1 MQRKRHL
8 VLTRLPGLVAYLEGS
23 SPNIDLHSIMCIVT
37 RKKLNGPALTS
48 SIYQAL
54 TTALSHSPTE
64 EAQHAVID
72 RAIGIFPHIKTLF
85 DNVMRQTP
93 GSSSQKVEP
102 MQNTILGQTLNML
115 DLYRVFTDSSH
126 LTGEEELQRLISVAL
141 EGIYQL
147 NAEDRIICVNPLL
160 ASMLGYTSG
169 EMIGQSV
176 YDFFLDCDVQQIRQ
190 QIMANRNGETR
201 LEYVRLRHCNGQLI
215 WALIWGMPLFDAQG
229 GYNGALGIVP
239 NVAGRNWREEVEATV
254 YRIMQAAEVADTLQL
269 YYELVYCA
277 IRNLL
282 PLSQLEIVL
291 REPSSTEVHVV
302 YASGGN
308 DTSLAAKQPVCDLID
323 YVLRTGLILMT
334 SPQEVGRLQHCGD
347 LDSAQTYP
355 LHWLGVPL
363 KTHGHVVGILS
374 LQLLTDLVPFG
385 SWDVG
390 DLELVAVHIS
400 TNIERIQANERL
412 RESEAVYKAMF
423 EVNEAVKMLIDPR
436 NGEIVEANPAAC
448 EFYGYSA
455 SVLRGM
461 RITDINTL
469 PPEQVQ
475 ADMTWALNARQTYF
489 LFKHRLASGE
499 IRDVEVYSSPLN
511 IHNRNLLFSI
521 VHDITSRR
529 KAENDLQFRLK
540 LEKTQARL
548 STDFLAASPVDLN
561 LEIVRALQVMGTF
574 LGADIGCVLQAK
586 PDGNT
591 FSCSHFWS
599 ADNLYVSMDSLQ
611 ESWLDQMVDWLH
623 GYGQGDVVR
632 IQRTEEMPP
641 EAEPGK
647 GHMLARGIRSFICAP
662 FFQVSTQDGWVAF
675 LSKSP
680 MREWTEGDLD
690 ALRMLAQVFANVLQ
704 RRRIELAV
712 RQHEQE
718 LQTLIDNSPDI
729 ICRFNGEMRC
739 LYFSAPE
746 QGYIKAVAADVVGK
760 SLFEMNLPD
769 NEKALFEE
777 AIRRVFLTG
786 RPVTVVAA
794 ISIPQEQQPRYY
806 QVRIAPMLD
815 IKGNLESVMCV
826 ARDVTE
832 LERAKHEIEAL
843 NRSLELRVIER
854 TQQLEE
860 ANRHLEL
867 EIEQHQRHKVE
878 LIASRVHIRDIAQR
892 VVTAQEGERQRI
904 SRVLHDEVTQDLM
917 ALTMTL
923 AWLQKKLPHD
933 STEQMHRLDACM
945 LSIEMTT
952 EQIRQLAHDLRP
964 PSLDALG
971 LDRALESYCK
981 VLAERMSM
989 YITYDGIVLPEL
1001 PDRVSI
1007 CLYRAAQ
1014 EGLTNVVKHAQAKH
1028 IWVSLL
1034 YGSRGIMLTIRDDG
1048 QGFDVGAM
1056 RQRMATQAI
1065 PWGVGLRGMRERFE
1079 LLGGRFSIHS
1089 SLHAGTRLTG
1099 FIPMH
1104 MIKEQTE

>member
-1 MQRKRHL
+1 
-8 VLTRLPGLVAYLEGS
+8 
-23 SPNIDLHSIMCIVT
+23 
-37 RKKLNGPALTS
+37 
-48 SIYQAL
+48 
-54 TTALSHSPTE
+54 
-64 EAQHAVID
+64 
-72 RAIGIFPHIKTLF
+72 
-85 DNVMRQTP
+85 
-93 GSSSQKVEP
+93 
-102 MQNTILGQTLNML
+102 
-115 DLYRVFTDSSH
+115 
-126 LTGEEELQRLISVAL
+126 
-141 EGIYQL
+141 
-147 NAEDRIICVNPLL
+147 
-160 ASMLGYTSG
+160 
-169 EMIGQSV
+169 
-176 YDFFLDCDVQQIRQ
+176 
-190 QIMANRNGETR
+190 
-201 LEYVRLRHCNGQLI
+201 
-215 WALIWGMPLFDAQG
+215 
-229 GYNGALGIVP
+229 
-239 NVAGRNWREEVEATV
+239 
-254 YRIMQAAEVADTLQL
+254 
-269 YYELVYCA
+269 
-277 IRNLL
+277 
-282 PLSQLEIVL
+282 
-291 REPSSTEVHVV
+291 
-302 YASGGN
+302 
-308 DTSLAAKQPVCDLID
+308 
-323 YVLRTGLILMT
+323 
-334 SPQEVGRLQHCGD
+334 
-347 LDSAQTYP
+347 
-355 LHWLGVPL
+355 
-363 KTHGHVVGILS
+363 
-374 LQLLTDLVPFG
+374 
-385 SWDVG
+385 
-390 DLELVAVHIS
+390 
-400 TNIERIQANERL
+400 
-412 RESEAVYKAMF
+412 
-423 EVNEAVKMLIDPR
+423 
-436 NGEIVEANPAAC
+436 
-448 EFYGYSA
+448 
-455 SVLRGM
+455 
-461 RITDINTL
+461 
-469 PPEQVQ
+469 
-475 ADMTWALNARQTYF
+475 
-489 LFKHRLASGE
+489 
-499 IRDVEVYSSPLN
+499 
-511 IHNRNLLFSI
+511 
-521 VHDITSRR
+521 
-529 KAENDLQFRLK
+529 
-540 LEKTQARL
+540 
-548 STDFLAASPVDLN
+548 
-561 LEIVRALQVMGTF
+561 
-574 LGADIGCVLQAK
+574 
-586 PDGNT
+586 
-591 FSCSHFWS
+591 
-599 ADNLYVSMDSLQ
+599 
-611 ESWLDQMVDWLH
+611 
-623 GYGQGDVVR
+623 
-632 IQRTEEMPP
+632 
-641 EAEPGK
+641 
-647 GHMLARGIRSFICAP
+647 
-662 FFQVSTQDGWVAF
+662 
-675 LSKSP
+675 